1 MLEKLASEISK
12 KFNIEKKEAIT
23 LIKSKTLESLDNL
36 KDQVKENSDSEL
48 NKLSKSELEKLFL
61 TLK

>member
-1 MLEKLASEISK
+1 MLEKLALEISK
-12 KFNIEKKEAIT
+12 KFNIEKKEAIA

-36 KDQVKENSDSEL
+36 RSQIKEGSESNL
-48 NKLSKSELEKLFL
+48 NKLNKTELEKLFL